1 MTDLPF
7 LLQKTCELDGRRT
20 IHDVCIGMSFTTMK
34 GHADAECRPTI
45 GLSTAWSLP
54 ITQSMDIG
62 PAIHPLSGDL
72 VLLEQREQTLSHQLS
87 LVHTQI
93 GRLSLRPALD
103 DDEFARLDELKEL
116 DDALSL
122 ERRNLLDRIARL
134 RTEIGLPLVEDGRK
148 LDGAA

>member
-1 MTDLPF
+1 M
-7 LLQKTCELDGRRT
+7 
-20 IHDVCIGMSFTTMK
+20 
-34 GHADAECRPTI
+34 
-45 GLSTAWSLP
+45 
-54 ITQSMDIG
+54 
-62 PAIHPLSGDL
+62 
-72 VLLEQREQTLSHQLS
+72 
-87 LVHTQI
+87 HTQI
-93 GRLSLRPALD
+93 ARLSLRPALD